1 MVSKPSRRADDVV
14 FHSLL
19 RKKNSIFYVNLAL
32 TYVKGPLTEQ
42 YWFWLKPIG
51 IVYYCGI
58 SEPAPVQS
66 VIDQLLPRRRN
77 FLIPDIFRRKL
88 QKNLCLKSAN
98 NFFISLDLRILCMHY
113 KMYSFQVLPQRL
125 KSRFHFL
132 LSGIWSRQQ
141 CRLTL
146 WKYDSWYRRNTHQH
160 QRQCQNYSD
169 TETGTLS
176 NMEC

>member
-1 MVSKPSRRADDVV
+1 MVLKPSRRADDVV

-66 VIDQLLPRRRN
+66 VIDQLLPRRRH

-88 QKNLCLKSAN
+88 QKT
-98 NFFISLDLRILCMHY
+98 FISAWNLQIVSSYPRISGYYACIVKCTLSRF
-113 KMYSFQVLPQRL
+113 SFQ
-125 KSRFHFL
+125 
-132 LSGIWSRQQ
+132 G
-141 CRLTL
+141 
-146 WKYDSWYRRNTHQH
+146 WKALFIFCFQGYGLDSSAVSLFGNMTV
-160 QRQCQNYSD
+160 D
-169 TETGTLS
+169 TEEILISTKEYQ
-176 NMEC
+176 NKRFQ